1 MLNVVPE
8 EERAHGTIS
17 NKTYYIYLREGAS
30 TILIMFFV
38 IIFLVTEVSIIVANF
53 VYLVKFLI
61 IHRLVLLQVIG
72 GCPTGKN

>member
-30 TILIMFFV
+30 TVLIMCFV
-38 IIFLVTEVSIIVANF
+38 FIFLVTEVSIIVVYF
-53 VYLVKFLI
+53 VYLVKCLI

-72 GCPTGKN
+72 GCLTGKN

>member
-30 TILIMFFV
+30 TVLIMCFV
-38 IIFLVTEVSIIVANF
+38 FIFLVTEVSIIVVHF
-53 VYLVKFLI
+53 VYLVI
-61 IHRLVLLQVIG
+61 IHRLVLLQAIG
-72 GCPTGKN
+72 GCLTGKK